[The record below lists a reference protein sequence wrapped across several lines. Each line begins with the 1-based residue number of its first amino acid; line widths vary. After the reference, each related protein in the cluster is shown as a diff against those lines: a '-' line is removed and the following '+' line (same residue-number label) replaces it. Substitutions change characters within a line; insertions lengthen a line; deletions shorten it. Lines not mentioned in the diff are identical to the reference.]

1 MIPHLFYYQL
11 VVLGLLWLCIILG
24 LDHGVGHLGEMM
36 LQKRSASTAVWVET
50 RKLPRHP

>member
-24 LDHGVGHLGEMM
+24 LDYGVGHLGEMM
-36 LQKRSASTAVWVET
+36 LQKRSTSTAVRVET
-50 RKLPRHP
+50 KKPPRHP

>member
-11 VVLGLLWLCIILG
+11 VVLELLWLCIILG

-36 LQKRSASTAVWVET
+36 LQKRSASTAVRVET